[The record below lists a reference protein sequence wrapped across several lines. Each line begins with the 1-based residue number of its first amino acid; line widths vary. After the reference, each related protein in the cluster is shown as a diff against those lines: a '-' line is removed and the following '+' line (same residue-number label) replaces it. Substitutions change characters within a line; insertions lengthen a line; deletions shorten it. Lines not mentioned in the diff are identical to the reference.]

1 MDNVIEEQA
10 KLRGQVRKMQRR
22 AAIIGSYVGYNA
34 YPKFVLAKQSKKHLN
49 HEENE
54 WKNTN
59 ETEVEVR
66 DVAGYL
72 KRTSVRSLLKSQPE
86 KRKQDHEDAENLEN
100 RHGSSKRQRV
110 PKRQWSE

>member
-1 MDNVIEEQA
+1 MSTRALEPQRSRTRTRSSKASRSSQTKSRRFD
-10 KLRGQVRKMQRR
+10 VRWTMSSR
-22 AAIIGSYVGYNA
+22 N
-34 YPKFVLAKQSKKHLN
+34 KQSSGVKSGKCN
-49 HEENE
+49 G
-54 WKNTN
+54 
-59 ETEVEVR
+59 EVR